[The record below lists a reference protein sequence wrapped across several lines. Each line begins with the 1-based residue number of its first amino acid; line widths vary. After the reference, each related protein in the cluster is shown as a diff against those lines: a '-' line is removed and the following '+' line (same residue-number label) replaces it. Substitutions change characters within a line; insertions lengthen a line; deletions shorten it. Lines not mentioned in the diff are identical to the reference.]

1 MMRVGIG
8 FDAHRFG
15 DGRRLMLG
23 GVEIPHA
30 KGLRGH
36 SDADVLLHALADAM
50 LGAAGLDD
58 IGTHFPDSDEAW
70 KDASSSLF
78 IQRIMTMLRHK
89 HWVVQ
94 NADLTLLAETPKVA
108 PYRAAIR
115 DSVAQLLKVSRD
127 AVNIKATTTDHMG
140 FIGRGEG
147 IAAQAIVLL
156 AKTRATSKR

>member
-1 MMRVGIG
+1 MIRAGIG

-15 DGRRLMLG
+15 DGRKLMLG

-30 KGLRGH
+30 RGLRGH
-36 SDADVLLHALADAM
+36 SDADVLLHALADAL
-50 LGAAGLDD
+50 LGAAGMDD

-70 KDASSSLF
+70 KDAASSLF
-78 IQRIMTMLRHK
+78 VQRIMAMLKRK

-94 NADLTLLAETPKVA
+94 NVDLTLLAEAPKIA

-115 DSVAQLLKVSRD
+115 DSVAHLLKVSRD
-127 AVNIKATTTDHMG
+127 AVNVKASTTDHMG
-140 FIGRGEG
+140 FVGRGEG

-156 AKTRATSKR
+156 AKTKGTSAH